1 LRKLDRFRKISPRI
15 PVFIDP
21 CSIQVS
27 VVQFSSR
34 NCVNMFTGLKAS
46 IENEKVKYTEH
57 MSTLT
62 VSIPQKQRSCIGTHR
77 TPWTLHLEKT
87 ISVPKWS
94 QATDKFHCG
103 QLLYWIWRLSFQYP
117 QRLSKGTACP
127 ILQGPVE
134 CKPNQPAIKKI
145 SEYMQHVYHG
155 KCTWNTEQE
164 NKVHNSRYR
173 RLLLLVWSFC
183 VVKCKG
189 VGS

>member
-1 LRKLDRFRKISPRI
+1 VSQHQSYRKPYSPQNIFKKEKKITQNSLTCKTVPELHLFNGRDIAFGSTRLRKLDRFRKISPRI

-21 CSIQVS
+21 CSIQIS
-27 VVQFSSR
+27 MVQCSSR
-34 NCVNMFTGLKAS
+34 NCINKFTRLKAS
-46 IENEKVKYTEH
+46 LENEKVKYTEH
-57 MSTLT
+57 ISMLA

-117 QRLSKGTACP
+117 QRLSKGRACP

-134 CKPNQPAIKKI
+134 CK
-145 SEYMQHVYHG
+145 
-155 KCTWNTEQE
+155 
-164 NKVHNSRYR
+164 
-173 RLLLLVWSFC
+173 
-183 VVKCKG
+183 
-189 VGS
+189 